1 MSNEVLIS
9 VKREFDRR
17 IYEEGVARIIKTTG
31 LLSDEELWYTPNDVS
46 NSVGVLVLHLCGNVT
61 QWIGSGIG
69 RDADKRTRDLE
80 FNPEMKP
87 SHEELIKNLKKLQP
101 ITDRA
106 FSTLVNDQDLLSP
119 RSVQGFD
126 ESVMSIIIHVIEHF
140 SYHVGQIAT
149 ITKYLKGQDLGFY
162 EDLDLNVK
170 S

>member
-9 VKREFDRR
+9 IKREFDRR
-17 IYEEGVARIIKTTG
+17 VYKEGVARIIKTTG
-31 LLSDEELWYTPNDVS
+31 LLTNEELWYTPNKAS

-80 FNPEMKP
+80 FNPDVKP
-87 SHEELIKNLKKLQP
+87 SREELIKSLNMLHA

-119 RSVQGFD
+119 RRVQGFD

-140 SYHVGQIAT
+140 SYHVGQIAM
-149 ITKYLKGQDLGFY
+149 IAKYLKGEDLGFY
-162 EDLDLNVK
+162 AEMDLNK
-170 S
+170 K

>member
-9 VKREFDRR
+9 IKREFDRR
-17 IYEEGVARIIKTTG
+17 VYKEGVARIIKTTG
-31 LLSDEELWYTPNDVS
+31 LLTNEELWYTPNKAS

-80 FNPEMKP
+80 FNPDVKP
-87 SHEELIKNLKKLQP
+87 SREELIKSLNMLHA

-119 RSVQGFD
+119 RRVQGFD

-140 SYHVGQIAT
+140 SYHVGQIAS

-162 EDLDLNVK
+162 DDL
-170 S
+170 